1 MKELTREQ
9 KIAVVENAIRK
20 DSSLYIC
27 RRISD
32 VANEMGFIT
41 NEEEMHST
49 TWHTAKT
56 LVPELVLFKPYDA
69 EYSGVWFDDRNP
81 MDAQEKRRKLLKR
94 LLDRLKHPERNKLYH
109 QLYNK
114 LQSMKELAIWEKIEV
129 LEELLAMLE
138 NQEQLPV
145 ALQGDR
151 QKQNT

>member
-41 NEEEMHST
+41 NEEEWHST

-56 LVPELVLFKPYDA
+56 LIPELVLFKPYGVD
-69 EYSGVWFDDRNP
+69 YYGVWFDDRNTR
-81 MDAQEKRRKLLKR
+81 DAQEKRRQLLKR
-94 LLDRLKHPERNKLYH
+94 LLDRLKHPEKNEPYNR
-109 QLYNK
+109 LYNQ
-114 LQSMKELAIWEKIEV
+114 LRSMKELTIREKIEV
-129 LEELLAMLE
+129 VKELLAMLE
-138 NQEQLPV
+138 NQ
-145 ALQGDR
+145 
-151 QKQNT
+151 K

>member
-1 MKELTREQ
+1 MKELTRDQ

-32 VANEMGFIT
+32 VANEMGFVT
-41 NEEEMHST
+41 NKEEQSST

-81 MDAQEKRRKLLKR
+81 MDAQEKRRQLLKR
-94 LLDRLKHPERNKLYH
+94 LLDRLKNPEKNEPYNR
-109 QLYNK
+109 LYNQLK
-114 LQSMKELAIWEKIEV
+114 SMKKLTTQEKIEV
-129 LEELLAMLE
+129 LEELLEMLI
-138 NQEQLPV
+138 NQE
-145 ALQGDR
+145 
-151 QKQNT
+151 